1 MKPSETRKV
10 WLVENV
16 ANPEERTATRAPMLS
31 TFWVTRKLEKERN
44 MSNDIIEKILAL
56 ATQE

>member
-1 MKPSETRKV
+1 
-10 WLVENV
+10 VEDV

-31 TFWVTRKLEKERN
+31 TFWVTRKLEKEGN